1 MKRIKNLSPRI
12 NKEDNNGYIF
22 TNFVRSFDQYHNS
35 NNRMR
40 LISSVMFIP
49 KAILTGGC
57 FEYFQNY
64 YDVSPPPLLLKERS
78 LWDGRSSDRAYSDKI
93 NNIVF
98 VKEDSVIN
106 GGKNYM
112 LVNGRKM

>member
-1 MKRIKNLSPRI
+1 MKRIKNLTSKI

-22 TNFVRSFDQYHNS
+22 TDFVRSFDQYHNS
-35 NNRMR
+35 NNRMH

-64 YDVSPPPLLLKERS
+64 YDVSPLP

-106 GGKNYM
+106 GGKITY
-112 LVNGRKM
+112 